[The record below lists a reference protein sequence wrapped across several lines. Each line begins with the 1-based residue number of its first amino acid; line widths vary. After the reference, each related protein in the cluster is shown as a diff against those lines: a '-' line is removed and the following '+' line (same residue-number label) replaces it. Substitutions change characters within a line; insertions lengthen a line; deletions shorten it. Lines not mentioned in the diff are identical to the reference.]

1 MNYDDFNKKVFGIR
15 LKYYR
20 ILAELNQTELANI
33 LGAPQSM
40 IAKYE
45 SGKTMPEPATI
56 KRIAKALDTDVENF
70 FNSRYLFNTKKN
82 EFGTTYELTEIEP
95 ESREGDIYGFGS
107 IDDLICNLSDEKKYL
122 IGRFAF
128 AIVKDENKE
137 EFFKEDLEFHQMYLD
152 EAKEALKDVKKLK
165 EMQKI
170 KAYMEDK
177 NIESKVENPFRE
189 SFEQYLKEKGMTE
202 AEYWEERHKDQENF
216 VREKRKEELLRLREK
231 EQALL
236 EELKITKEDFLTEE
250 EEKFDRLEEEMN
262 SRK

>member
-1 MNYDDFNKKVFGIR
+1 
-15 LKYYR
+15 
-20 ILAELNQTELANI
+20 
-33 LGAPQSM
+33 
-40 IAKYE
+40 
-45 SGKTMPEPATI
+45 
-56 KRIAKALDTDVENF
+56 
-70 FNSRYLFNTKKN
+70 
-82 EFGTTYELTEIEP
+82 
-95 ESREGDIYGFGS
+95 
-107 IDDLICNLSDEKKYL
+107 
-122 IGRFAF
+122 
-128 AIVKDENKE
+128 
-137 EFFKEDLEFHQMYLD
+137 
-152 EAKEALKDVKKLK
+152 
-165 EMQKI
+165 MQKI